1 MDADPA
7 LLAAPFRDP
16 RYASR
21 RLEIEQRDGGEMVL
35 TNPAPYATKFQTMT
49 AALAHRG
56 PDGQGTLVK
65 QSANAQVGLGHRR
78 LSIIDLSAFAGQP
91 MSFDQLHITF
101 NGEIYNYRE
110 LTAELQQHHVGAEVV
125 ERRIEHAAH
134 DHRAQRRQD
143 QPEPGLRWGEQ
154 GQVARL
160 SRTTRPHP
168 RVRSGLRL
176 GQFPNP
182 RL

>member
-1 MDADPA
+1 MCGITGFVD
-7 LLAAPFRDP
+7 FNS
-16 RYASR
+16 ASDQLI
-21 RLEIEQRDGGEMVL
+21 LEE
-35 TNPAPYATKFQTMT
+35 MT

-110 LTAELQQHHVGAEVV
+110 IRAKLEASGHQFNTHSDTEV
-125 ERRIEHAAH
+125 ILHAW
-134 DHRAQRRQD
+134 R
-143 QPEPGLRWGEQ
+143 EWGEDAITQ
-154 GQVARL
+154 
-160 SRTTRPHP
+160 
-168 RVRSGLRL
+168 
-176 GQFPNP
+176 
-182 RL
+182 